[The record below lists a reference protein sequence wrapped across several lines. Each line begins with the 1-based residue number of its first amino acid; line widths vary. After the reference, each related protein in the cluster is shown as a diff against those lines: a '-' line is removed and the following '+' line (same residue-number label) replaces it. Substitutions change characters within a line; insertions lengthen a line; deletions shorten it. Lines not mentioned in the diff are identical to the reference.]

1 MKFGATLNETRLAAV
16 FFFVTFALSYPA
28 LAGDGAQ
35 CTKSSCQ
42 TMSVPLG
49 CKLNGTRG
57 NSRIRCNTH
66 QLSIEKPRPSFGG
79 NGRSLPPATSYA
91 IDRGSTIC
99 N

>member
-1 MKFGATLNETRLAAV
+1 MKLNATPNETRLASV
-16 FFFVTFALSYPA
+16 IFFVTFALSYPA
-28 LAGDGAQ
+28 LAAGGTQ

-49 CKLNGTRG
+49 CKLYGTRG
-57 NSRIRCNTH
+57 NSRMRCNTH
-66 QLSIEKPRPSFGG
+66 QLSIQKPRPSFGG
-79 NGRSLPPATSYA
+79 NGGFLPPTTSYA